1 VPQRRQQQVRLLP
14 VEAAPAEGGPGLDE
28 QHRLVR
34 RVEEVP
40 AELVGEAPAAGPG
53 RLSREVG
60 QGRVAGRREGTG
72 RDRRPPCRHR
82 RHLRADILG

>member
-1 VPQRRQQQVRLLP
+1 VPQRREQQVPLLP
-14 VEAAPAEGGPGLDE
+14 VEAASAEDGPGLDE

-34 RVEEVP
+34 RVEEVR

-53 RLSREVG
+53 GLSWEVG
-60 QGRVAGRREGTG
+60 QGRVVGHLGHAGRA
-72 RDRRPPCRHR
+72 RRPPCRQL